1 LLRQQQHC
9 YDKSKKKWDM
19 AKTVANLG
27 DVAAAAGVSKSTVS
41 RVLNFKLGNGFSV
54 SDEVRQ
60 RILKIAEKLRY
71 RPNLMARGLTNQRT
85 RMISVLGGAHAL
97 SDMGNIY
104 QTVIN
109 SITNVLDNAPGGFDV
124 TVDMSQH
131 ASETSELPAWKI
143 DGAIILAKCTSQT
156 IEEIKRSNAPYVVIN
171 GPADSSGSSVTPDD
185 IEGTELAVKH
195 LIQLGHTRI
204 AYASAPLSHLAG
216 HSSLRDRHDTYV
228 KELNKRG
235 LAAIKGH
242 DEPFTS
248 AVDFLKSAVITQKAT
263 AVITYGHMSALN
275 IMQAAHSLSIA
286 IPRELSLIA
295 FCDEYAAGVMSPSL
309 TFIDLG
315 SREMGQ
321 VAAEMLLTKIE
332 NPEQAKSLNVKIQEK
347 LVFRDTTARPCR

>member
-1 LLRQQQHC
+1 
-9 YDKSKKKWDM
+9 M
-19 AKTVANLG
+19 AKSVANLN
-27 DVAAAAGVSKSTVS
+27 DVAVAAGVSKSTVS
-41 RVLNFKLGNGFSV
+41 RVLNNKLDNGFSV
-54 SDEVRQ
+54 SVEVRQ
-60 RILKIAEKLRY
+60 RVLKIAEQLRY
-71 RPNLMARGLTNQRT
+71 RPNLMARGLTQQRT
-85 RMISVLGGAHAL
+85 RMVSVLGGAHAL

-131 ASETSELPAWKI
+131 APGTNELPAWKI

-156 IEEIKRSNAPYVVIN
+156 IEEIKHSNAPYVVIN

-185 IEGTELAVKH
+185 IGGTELAVKH
-195 LIQLGHTRI
+195 LVQLGHTRI
-204 AYASAPLSHLAG
+204 AYASAPLKHLAG
-216 HSSLRDRHDTYV
+216 HSSLKDRHDTYV
-228 KELNKRG
+228 KELNACG
-235 LAAIKGH
+235 LTAIKGH

-248 AVDFLKSAVITQKAT
+248 AEDFLKSAVITQRAT
-263 AVITYGHMSALN
+263 AIIAYGHMSALN
-275 IMQAAHSLSIA
+275 IMQAAHSLGIA

-295 FCDEYAAGVMSPSL
+295 FCDEYAASVMSPGL

-321 VAAEMLLTKIE
+321 IAAEMLLEKIE
-332 NPEQAKSLNVKIQEK
+332 NPDQAQSRNVKIQEK

>member
-1 LLRQQQHC
+1 
-9 YDKSKKKWDM
+9 M
-19 AKTVANLG
+19 AKSVANLG

-41 RVLNFKLGNGFSV
+41 RVLNNKLNNGFSV
-54 SDEVRQ
+54 SVDVRQ
-60 RILKIAEKLRY
+60 RVLKIAEQLRY

-104 QTVIN
+104 QTAIN

-131 ASETSELPAWKI
+131 VPGTNELPAWKI

-156 IEEIKRSNAPYVVIN
+156 IEEIKKGNAPYVVIN
-171 GPADSSGSSVTPDD
+171 GPADSSGSSVSPDD
-185 IEGTELAVKH
+185 IGGSKLAVKH
-195 LIQLGHTRI
+195 LVQLGHTKI
-204 AYASAPLSHLAG
+204 AYASAPLRHLAG
-216 HSSLRDRHDTYV
+216 HSSLKDRHDTYV
-228 KELNKRG
+228 KELAACG
-235 LAAIKGH
+235 LTAIKGH

-248 AVDFLKSAVITQKAT
+248 AVDFLKSAVITQRAT

-275 IMQAAHSLSIA
+275 IMQAAHSLGIA

-295 FCDEYAAGVMSPSL
+295 FCDEYAASVMSPGL

-321 VAAEMLLTKIE
+321 IAAEMLLDKIE
-332 NPEQAKSLNVKIQEK
+332 NPDRAQSRNVKIQEK

>member
-1 LLRQQQHC
+1 
-9 YDKSKKKWDM
+9 M
-19 AKTVANLG
+19 AKSVANLG

-41 RVLNFKLGNGFSV
+41 RVLNNKLGNGFAV
-54 SDEVRQ
+54 SSEVHQ
-60 RILKIAEKLRY
+60 RVLKIAEQLRY
-71 RPNLMARGLTNQRT
+71 RPNLMARGLANQRT
-85 RMISVLGGAHAL
+85 RMVSVLGGAHAL

-131 ASETSELPAWKI
+131 TPETSELPAWKI

-156 IEEIKRSNAPYVVIN
+156 IEEIKHSNAPYVVIN

-185 IEGTELAVKH
+185 IGGTELAVKH
-195 LIQLGHTRI
+195 LVQLGHTRI
-204 AYASAPLSHLAG
+204 AYASAPLRHLAG
-216 HSSLRDRHDTYV
+216 HSSLKDRHDTYV
-228 KELNKRG
+228 KELAACG
-235 LAAIKGH
+235 LTAIKGH

-248 AVDFLKSAVITQKAT
+248 AVDFLKSAVITQRAT

-275 IMQAAHSLSIA
+275 IMQAAHSLGIA

-295 FCDEYAAGVMSPSL
+295 FCDEHAASVMSPGL

-315 SREMGQ
+315 SREMGLI
-321 VAAEMLLTKIE
+321 AAEMLLEKIE
-332 NPEQAKSLNVKIQEK
+332 NPDQAQSRNVKIQEK